1 MFQLVSAYLPIQ
13 ESQKA
18 IQSLD
23 WEDSLEEEMA
33 TYSSVHA
40 WEIPWTDEPTVY
52 RVAKS
57 RT

>member
-1 MFQLVSAYLPIQ
+1 MAQRLRICLTIWEMWVP
-13 ESQKA
+13 
-18 IQSLD
+18 SLD